1 MAQDVAFGRRGA
13 RAGAGDRG
21 VAPRVSSPR
30 RARLRAAF
38 MVLGVI
44 GCGGG
49 IMGGREAAQALFAHR
64 TPGAIDR
71 QADIERLARAGNRQL
86 STAEAVSQYAHE
98 AAPKLVGDGAS
109 ERAPAVMAAAT
120 FFGFYHV
127 NLRSRVEYCARLGVD
142 ITPFTSLFARNHR
155 REYERAL
162 AIAAEAG
169 TSEEAIWSM
178 VRPRLAMMVRTDME
192 AVASRLTTTPRGAC
206 EAIVTR
212 ADEFADR
219 LAFATL
225 QPDVRRILLGL

>member
-1 MAQDVAFGRRGA
+1 MAQGVAFGRRGA
-13 RAGAGDRG
+13 RAEAGDRG

-38 MVLGVI
+38 VVLGVI

-49 IMGGREAAQALFAHR
+49 MMGGR
-64 TPGAIDR
+64 
-71 QADIERLARAGNRQL
+71 
-86 STAEAVSQYAHE
+86 E

-109 ERAPAVMAAAT
+109 EHAPAVTAAAT

-169 TSEEAIWSM
+169 MSEEAIWSM
-178 VRPRLAMMVRTDME
+178 VRPRLALMVRSDME
-192 AVASRLTTTPRGAC
+192 AVANRLATTPRGAC
-206 EAIVTR
+206 KAIVTR

-219 LAFATL
+219 LDFATL